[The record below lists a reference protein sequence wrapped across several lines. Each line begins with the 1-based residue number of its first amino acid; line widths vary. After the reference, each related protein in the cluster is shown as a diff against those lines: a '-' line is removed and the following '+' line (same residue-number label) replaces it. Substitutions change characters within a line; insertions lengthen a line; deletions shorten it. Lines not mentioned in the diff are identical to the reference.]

1 MNAQQRLSPTMAAL
15 LLELQQQDAGL
26 ADPTTLPAAVGRA
39 QSEQSNARWNR
50 QLPEMA
56 QVTPFTL
63 DQHGLSGTL
72 YTPEN
77 AAPGAIVYVH
87 GGGWAFCSAAT
98 HQRSARLL
106 AQFSGAPVLLFD
118 YRLAP
123 EHPWPA
129 GLQDTQR
136 LWRALTSGELFP
148 HLDRRKLAI
157 AGDSAGANLAL
168 AMMLDLQPDDIPPTC
183 GLLFYGV
190 YEADFTS
197 VSYRECA
204 DGPGLTREKMQRY
217 WQWYQPDHQ
226 QRQHPLI
233 APLRASDEAL
243 RALPPLWMN
252 AAEID
257 PLRSDSEKLAARLHQ
272 LGRRDSLHI
281 VPGVVH
287 GFMQMTLRLPA
298 AVTAHKEAANAW
310 HHLTR

>member
-1 MNAQQRLSPTMAAL
+1 MTPQERLSPAMAAL

-26 ADPTTLPAAVGRA
+26 PDPTTLSAAAGRA
-39 QSEQSNARWNR
+39 QSEQSNVRWNQ

-56 QVTPFTL
+56 QITPFTL
-63 DQHGLSGTL
+63 DNGPGGMLF
-72 YTPEN
+72 TPHN
-77 AAPGAIVYVH
+77 AGAGAIVYVH

-106 AQFSGAPVLLFD
+106 AQLSGVPVLLFD

-129 GLQDTQR
+129 GLQDTRRVWQ
-136 LWRALTSGELFP
+136 ALTRGQLFP
-148 HLDRRKLAI
+148 HLDRQKLAI

-168 AMMLDLQPDDIPPTC
+168 AMMLDQQPDDIPPAC

-190 YEADFTS
+190 YDADFSTL
-197 VSYRECA
+197 SYRECA
-204 DGPGLTREKMQRY
+204 NGPGLTRDKMQRY

-233 APLRASDEAL
+233 SPLHASDEAL

-257 PLRSDSEKLAARLHQ
+257 PLRSDSENLAARLRQ
-272 LGRRDSLHI
+272 LGRRDTLHI

-298 AVTAHKEAANAW
+298 AVAAHKEAANAW
-310 HHLTR
+310 HHLTN